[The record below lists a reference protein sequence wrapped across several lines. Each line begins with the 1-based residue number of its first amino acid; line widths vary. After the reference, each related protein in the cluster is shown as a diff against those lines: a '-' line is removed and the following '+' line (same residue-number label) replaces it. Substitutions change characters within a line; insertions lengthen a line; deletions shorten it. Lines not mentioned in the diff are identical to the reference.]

1 MTLEIISGVFYF
13 KIINK
18 NKMNKVTVAADK
30 NGNVIGIS
38 PNNPEYGW
46 IRVEQNARVITERG
60 WLRNSKRS
68 ALIKGK
74 VEDLVASNY
83 RDGEEITGRIIVV
96 ESHDPF
102 NPENP
107 DRDLKIA
114 GTTGIICRVDDQPIF
129 RQTFFTPNT
138 NAEDELIMHN
148 NSEEIREV
156 QQAQRSYSVMGKSIL
171 DNIEADL

>member
-1 MTLEIISGVFYF
+1 
-13 KIINK
+13 
-18 NKMNKVTVAADK
+18 MNKVTVAADK

-46 IRVEQNARVITERG
+46 IRVEQNARVINDRG

-83 RDGEEITGRIIVV
+83 KDGEEITGKIIVV

-107 DRDLKIA
+107 DRDIKIA
-114 GTTGIICRVDDQPIF
+114 GDTGVICRVDDQAIY
-129 RQTFFTPNT
+129 RQTFFTPNV
-138 NAEDELIMHN
+138 NAQDELIMHTN
-148 NSEEIREV
+148 ADEIKEV
-156 QQAQRSYSVMGKSIL
+156 QSAQRAIGSLNKSRL
-171 DNIEADL
+171 KELQAEL